1 MTQTSRISE
10 IEQSAQDG
18 MQAARDWTTDMIEE
32 QPMATLCGA
41 FAAGFVLGVGAVA
54 VLCSAAPRSRSRFPQ
69 MNGLSQRIADA
80 VSQAIPHQL
89 SEMWQK

>member
-1 MTQTSRISE
+1 MAQTSRISE
-10 IEQSAQDG
+10 IEESTREG
-18 MQAARDWTTDMIEE
+18 IQAARDWTKDMIEE

-54 VLCSAAPRSRSRFPQ
+54 VLCGAAPRSRNRFPQ
-69 MNGLSQRIADA
+69 VEGLSQRIADA

-89 SEMWQK
+89 SEMWSR